1 MYAVVFARQDD
12 VQVLQE
18 HNPTGEAE
26 VRVRPLVD
34 LVGEGHKDGKSKQVA
49 VPGVDMV
56 NLRCHEGKKKKEG
69 SKVMEME
76 PYLNRFFIF
85 FLVQTRT
92 RAEGEEV
99 EGHDHERNYG
109 QHAVVSVGLNEVVSG
124 DGRGVD
130 VMLSEGSYEGL
141 RGQSRSRQEREV
153 RGPSVSERS
162 VSEKV
167 PRVYVTFPKT
177 GISTEPH
184 VSAPQWT
191 SPDAKS
197 AVSIPATESGMKEEE
212 EEELPLPLKYTVY
225 GP

>member
-1 MYAVVFARQDD
+1 M
-12 VQVLQE
+12 
-18 HNPTGEAE
+18 
-26 VRVRPLVD
+26 
-34 LVGEGHKDGKSKQVA
+34 
-49 VPGVDMV
+49 
-56 NLRCHEGKKKKEG
+56 
-69 SKVMEME
+69 
-76 PYLNRFFIF
+76 NRFFIF

-167 PRVYVTFPKT
+167 PRAYVTFPKT

-197 AVSIPATESGMKEEE
+197 AVSIPATESEMMKEE
-212 EEELPLPLKYTVY
+212 EEELPLPLKYTVSVV
-225 GP
+225 P